1 MFEGSIKEVLSDS
14 KQLVEELQKKALERL
29 VCKRAIVDT
38 IGWLKSLKK
47 QAESKNRHD
56 FVEQCESQIAS
67 LQISL
72 NAYVEMEKELSVS
85 NSRMMTLESMVIQQ
99 TEIIRQNGLVIKN
112 YEFEFGK

>member
-29 VCKRAIVDT
+29 VCKKAIVDARD
-38 IGWLKSLKK
+38 WLKWLKR
-47 QAESKNRHD
+47 QAEGKNNHD
-56 FVEQCESQIAS
+56 FAAKCESQIAS

-72 NAYVEMEKELSVS
+72 NAYIEMEKELSVS
-85 NSRMMTLESMVIQQ
+85 NNRLMTLESMVIQQ

-112 YEFEFGK
+112 YEREFGV